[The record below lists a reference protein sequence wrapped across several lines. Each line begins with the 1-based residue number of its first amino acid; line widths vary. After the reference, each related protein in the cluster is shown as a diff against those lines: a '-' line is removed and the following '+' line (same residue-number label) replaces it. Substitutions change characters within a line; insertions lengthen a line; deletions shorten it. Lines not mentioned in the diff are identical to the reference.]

1 MSLNSGRKTYQIA
14 ALERA
19 IERYGPLTSYQIV
32 ELARFKSGRSVNLS
46 SKSARIMLE
55 RAPQF
60 VIYDSLTLGREVIP
74 RYILKSQ

>member
-14 ALERA
+14 AMERA

-46 SKSARIMLE
+46 SKSARTLLE

-60 VIYDSLTLGREVIP
+60 VVYDTYTLGSEVIP